1 MEITE
6 VHIVNN
12 SWQTLNTNIITC
24 RACPRLVAWR
34 EQVARDKRRAYQEWD
49 YWGKPVPGF
58 GDPAARLL
66 VVGLAPGA
74 HGSNRTGRMFTGDSS
89 GDTLYTALHRAGFAS
104 QPISRHRED
113 GLTLTDA
120 FITAV
125 GRCAPPGNRPTSE
138 ELVTCRP
145 FLLREFELMPQVEV
159 IVALGQIAFEGCL
172 RLLREHGYQ
181 VEAAL
186 RPAQDEAKAEAKKTR
201 PDSPPLPSIP
211 SRAQAVYRL
220 PKFGHGLSYRFTN
233 ASPADRKYLVTSYHP
248 SRQNT
253 QTGRLN
259 QKMLD
264 EVFKLARSLLEEKE
278 D

>member
-1 MEITE
+1 MD
-6 VHIVNN
+6 N
-12 SWQTLNTNIITC
+12 SWQTLTTDIITC

-34 EQVARDKRRAYQEWD
+34 EQVAQEKRRAYREWD

-113 GLTLTDA
+113 GLILTDA

-125 GRCAPPGNRPTSE
+125 GRCAPPANRPTPE
-138 ELVTCRP
+138 ELAACRS
-145 FLLREFELMPQVEV
+145 FLGREFELMPQVEV

-172 RLLREHGYQ
+172 RLLREYRYK
-181 VEAAL
+181 L
-186 RPAQDEAKAEAKKTR
+186 EAKEIQ
-201 PDSPPLPSIP
+201 PDSAGPRPST
-211 SRAQAVYRL
+211 SRP
-220 PKFGHGLSYRFTN
+220 PKFGHGLSYLFAG
-233 ASPADRKYLVTSYHP
+233 ASETEHKYLVTSYHP

-253 QTGRLN
+253 QTGRLT
-259 QKMLD
+259 QTMLD
-264 EVFKLARSLLEEKE
+264 EVFILARSLLGK
-278 D
+278 

>member
-1 MEITE
+1 M
-6 VHIVNN
+6 NN
-12 SWQTLNTNIITC
+12 LWQTLSTDIVAC

-34 EQVARDKRRAYQEWD
+34 EQVARDKRRAYQAWD

-120 FITAV
+120 YISAV
-125 GRCAPPGNRPTSE
+125 GRCAPPGNRPTPQ
-138 ELVTCRP
+138 ELAACRP
-145 FLLREFELMPQVEV
+145 FLQREFELMPQVEV

-172 RLLREHGYQ
+172 RLLREYGYQ
-181 VEAAL
+181 AES
-186 RPAQDEAKAEAKKTR
+186 EAKKIQ
-201 PDSPPLPSIP
+201 PSSP
-211 SRAQAVYRL
+211 RL

-233 ASPADRKYLVTSYHP
+233 SSPADYKYLVTSYHP

-264 EVFKLARSLLEEKE
+264 DVFELARSLLEGTE